1 MWTKH
6 NPRVPLKCGMWT
18 QHNAKVP
25 LGVIYYDIRKLSLAS
40 LQYYKKI
47 VFMDFL
53 YLDPLAVA
61 VPLGKY

>member
-1 MWTKH
+1 
-6 NPRVPLKCGMWT
+6 MWT

-25 LGVIYYDIRKLSLAS
+25 LGVIYYDIRKLSLTS